1 MFQQFQLRQFVRFEL
16 RQQFLTGHFYTS
28 WESAMFWVLLLLTA
42 WAGVLASCTLLLR
55 AAAVASVPAPA
66 PDGGAGAGLRA
77 DELNP
82 YETAYLA
89 GGPRRVAEL
98 TLLSMQRQRRL
109 LLAHTGWATVVDP
122 VGRDPHER
130 SVLGAFGPDG
140 QSPVSVVRS
149 AAARDEAVRA
159 LAQRL
164 GSAGL
169 ALPAAAR
176 SGVAGGV
183 RAVRRAALLV
193 AATAGAALCVPA
205 GGTAVTVILSWFA
218 LPLLL
223 TLGCLAIARFET
235 YPYSAWASPA
245 GQRLLVALDRE
256 LAHGDCLTAVAL
268 RGVRVLTDPALR
280 AALA

>member
-1 MFQQFQLRQFVRFEL
+1 
-16 RQQFLTGHFYTS
+16 
-28 WESAMFWVLLLLTA
+28 MFWVLLLLTA

-66 PDGGAGAGLRA
+66 PDGGAGAGLRP

-98 TLLSMQRQRRL
+98 TLLSMQRERRL

-149 AAARDEAVRA
+149 TAARDEAVRA

>member
-1 MFQQFQLRQFVRFEL
+1 
-16 RQQFLTGHFYTS
+16 
-28 WESAMFWVLLLLTA
+28 MFWVLLLLMA

-55 AAAVASVPAPA
+55 AAAMASVPAPA
-66 PDGGAGAGLRA
+66 PPDGGAGAARSP
-77 DELNP
+77 DELNL
-82 YETAYLA
+82 YEAAYLA

-98 TLLSMQRQRRL
+98 TLLSMQRGRRL

-140 QSPVSVVRS
+140 QAPVAAVRS

-159 LAQRL
+159 LADRL
-164 GSAGL
+164 DAAGL

-183 RAVRRAALLV
+183 RAVRRAAALV
-193 AATAGAALCVPA
+193 AALAAAALCVPA
-205 GGTAVTVILSWFA
+205 DGATAAVILCWFA

-256 LAHGDCLTAVAL
+256 RAEGDSLTAVAL
-268 RGVRVLTDPALR
+268 RGARVLADPALR

>member
-1 MFQQFQLRQFVRFEL
+1 MLQQFELQQFVRFEL
-16 RQQFLTGHFYTS
+16 RQQFLTGHFSFS

-42 WAGVLASCTLLLR
+42 WAAVLASCTLLLR
-55 AAAVASVPAPA
+55 AAAVAAVPA
-66 PDGGAGAGLRA
+66 PDGGAGAAGRRH
-77 DELNP
+77 DELNL
-82 YETAYLA
+82 YEAAYLA
-89 GGPRRVAEL
+89 GGPRRVAEV

-140 QSPVSVVRS
+140 QSPVRVVRS
-149 AAARDEAVRA
+149 AAALDEAVRA
-159 LAQRL
+159 LADRL
-164 GSAGL
+164 GEAGL

-176 SGVAGGV
+176 SAVAGGI
-183 RAVRRAALLV
+183 RAVRRATALVL
-193 AATAGAALCVPA
+193 ALAGAALCVPA
-205 GGTAVTVILSWFA
+205 DGTAATVILCWFA

-223 TLGCLAIARFET
+223 TLGCLVIARFET

-256 LAHGDCLTAVAL
+256 GGHGDSLTAVAL
-268 RGVRVLTDPALR
+268 RGVRVLADPALR

>member
-1 MFQQFQLRQFVRFEL
+1 
-16 RQQFLTGHFYTS
+16 
-28 WESAMFWVLLLLTA
+28 MFWVLLLLMA

-55 AAAVASVPAPA
+55 AAAVAAVPAP
-66 PDGGAGAGLRA
+66 DCGAGAGRRH
-77 DELNP
+77 DELNL
-82 YETAYLA
+82 YEAAYLA

-122 VGRDPHER
+122 VGQDPHER

-140 QSPVSVVRS
+140 QSPVPAVRS

-159 LAQRL
+159 LADRL
-164 GSAGL
+164 REAGL

-183 RAVRRAALLV
+183 RAVRRATVLV
-193 AATAGAALCVPA
+193 LATAAAALCVPA
-205 GGTAVTVILSWFA
+205 DGTGATVILCWFA

-223 TLGCLAIARFET
+223 TVGCLAIARFET

-245 GQRLLVALDRE
+245 GQRLLVALDGE
-256 LAHGDCLTAVAL
+256 AGHGDSLTAVAL
-268 RGVRVLTDPALR
+268 RGVRALTDPALR